1 MDDADVDEGVDD
13 YDDEDYDEDGYEDD
27 DDCDVERSLV
37 SFIWPR

>member
-1 MDDADVDEGVDD
+1 MDEGVDD
-13 YDDEDYDEDGYEDD
+13 YDDDYDEDGYEDH

>member
-1 MDDADVDEGVDD
+1 MDEGVDD
-13 YDDEDYDEDGYEDD
+13 YDEEYDEDGYEDD